1 MMMTIYYNRMTVNL
15 FQIQN
20 SNDNVEDIIKRN
32 IIASRDIPLE
42 NRYEEEDEEN
52 KKFTIYLNG
61 S

>member
-1 MMMTIYYNRMTVNL
+1 VLVCVGRSTETTFN
-15 FQIQN
+15 IQN

-42 NRYEEEDEEN
+42 SRYEEEDEEN

>member
-1 MMMTIYYNRMTVNL
+1 MTIYYNRMTVNL